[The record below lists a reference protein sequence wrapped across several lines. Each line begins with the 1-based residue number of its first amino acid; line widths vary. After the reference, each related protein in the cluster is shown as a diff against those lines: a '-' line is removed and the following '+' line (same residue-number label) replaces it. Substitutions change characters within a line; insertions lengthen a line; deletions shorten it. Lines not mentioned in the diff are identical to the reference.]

1 MALLTNQRSRR
12 RSGARRRSARHDAAT
27 AERGSGRPRR
37 RLGRLVVWVLLVGLS
52 LLYAYPFFWMV
63 MTSLTLRENIFAQ
76 QIVPDPV
83 AWVNYAELFENSLI
97 WDWLLNSV
105 IITGTQ
111 VVVGTFV
118 SILIAYGFARFEFP
132 GRRVLFIVLLAT
144 MMLPIHITI
153 VPLFVMFRDWG
164 WLDTLLPFVV
174 PPFLGEAAFSGG
186 AFGIFLLRQFMM
198 TLPRELDEAA
208 KLDGAGSWRTLWLI
222 LVPLCKPAIATV
234 AVFAFL
240 GTWNDFFAP
249 FILLTSP
256 EKLTMAV
263 GMQFYKTDE
272 ASEVHLLMG
281 MGVLNIL
288 PIVLVF
294 FVAQKYFVRGI
305 ALTGLKG

>member
-1 MALLTNQRSRR
+1 MAVLTKESTAVRRRRPRRQQFELRSKRSRR
-12 RSGARRRSARHDAAT
+12 PPS
-27 AERGSGRPRR
+27 
-37 RLGRLVVWVLLVGLS
+37 LVLIWALLIGLS

-63 MTSLTLRENIFAQ
+63 TTSLKLRQNIFTTQ
-76 QIVPDPV
+76 VLPDPI
-83 AWVNYAELFENSLI
+83 AWENYAKLFENPLI
-97 WDWLLNSV
+97 WDWVRNST
-105 IITGTQ
+105 IITSVQ
-111 VVVGTFV
+111 VIVGTLV
-118 SILIAYGFARFEFP
+118 SIVIAYGFARFNFP
-132 GRRVLFIVLLAT
+132 GRKVLFIVLIAT

-174 PPFLGEAAFSGG
+174 PPFLGGAAFSGG
-186 AFGIFLLRQFMM
+186 AFSIFLLRQFMM

-208 KLDGAGSWRTLWLI
+208 KLDGANSWRTLWLI

-240 GTWNDFFAP
+240 NTWNDFFAP

-256 EKLTMAV
+256 EKLTLAV

-272 ASEVHLLMG
+272 ASEVHLLMAL
-281 MGVLNIL
+281 GVVNIL
-288 PIVLVF
+288 PIVIVF
-294 FVAQKYFVRGI
+294 LLAQKYFVRGI